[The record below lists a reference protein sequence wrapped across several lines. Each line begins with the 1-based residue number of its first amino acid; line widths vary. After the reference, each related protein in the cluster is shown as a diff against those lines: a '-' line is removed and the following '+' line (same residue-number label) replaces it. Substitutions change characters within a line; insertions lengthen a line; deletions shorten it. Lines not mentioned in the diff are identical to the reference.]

1 MLELLAFQACN
12 HDIVWWSFK
21 ISETIKG
28 MIKDLD
34 GSMVN
39 VRLIE
44 TDISFWIYSGD
55 PIFIENEEFISAN
68 FKIKFDSAP
77 MEYLQECSTSEVLS
91 ESISSFHH

>member
-1 MLELLAFQACN
+1 
-12 HDIVWWSFK
+12 
-21 ISETIKG
+21 

-55 PIFIENEEFISAN
+55 PIFIENEQFISAN
-68 FKIKFDSAP
+68 FKIKLDSAP
-77 MEYLQECSTSEVLS
+77 MEFLRECSTSEVLINALDAL
-91 ESISSFHH
+91 ESASSFHH

>member
-1 MLELLAFQACN
+1 
-12 HDIVWWSFK
+12 
-21 ISETIKG
+21 

-91 ESISSFHH
+91 ESISSFFTIDLILGELHNDLSTCFTKKNF